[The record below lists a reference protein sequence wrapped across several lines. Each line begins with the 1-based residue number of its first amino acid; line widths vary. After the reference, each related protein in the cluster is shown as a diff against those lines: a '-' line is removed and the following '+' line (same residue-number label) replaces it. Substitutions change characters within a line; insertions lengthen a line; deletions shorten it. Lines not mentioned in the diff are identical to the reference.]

1 MAKFILAKHKKENMI
16 YHIIGN
22 AMEPIVLPAYIC
34 HIVNN
39 KGLWGAGFVL
49 AISKISKKPE
59 EAYRKLQY
67 SNINENKRYPL
78 GKIQIVPISKDISV
92 CNMIAQNGIRSRT
105 NTIPLNYRA
114 LANCLDKIHK
124 KAKKTNYTIH
134 MPRIGAGLAGGD
146 WDSIENIIKRFV
158 KVDNYIYTLENEINK
173 FPKVEYKGTIK

>member
-1 MAKFILAKHKKENMI
+1 MI
-16 YHIIGN
+16 YHVIGN

-49 AISKISKKPE
+49 AISKIDKRPE

-67 SNINENKRYPL
+67 LKINDDKYPL
-78 GKIQIVPISKDISV
+78 GKIQVVPISENISI
-92 CNMIAQNGIRSRT
+92 CNMIAQNGIRSKI
-105 NTIPLNYRA
+105 NPIPLNYHA
-114 LANCLDKIHK
+114 LISCLNKINK
-124 KAKKTNYTIH
+124 KAKRNNYTIH

-146 WDSIENIIKRFV
+146 WIQIEKIIKRCV

-173 FPKVEYKGTIK
+173 FPKVEYRGIVNESRY